1 MGYFCLYF
9 YFRMSCTIEETIR
22 SIRKNLRLSMNG
34 VVAASMREKGMDY
47 GMNFGV
53 KLPDIRRIAS
63 HYIPDKELAESLW
76 EQDVRELKIIAT
88 LLYPPH
94 EFSREDAARWVTE
107 IPNQEIREQVCM
119 NLFSTINFADE
130 LVNDWVNREDEDMR
144 ITGYWLFARLGMIRA
159 TPFERVDKY
168 NIVERALS
176 DVFSDSLFLFQAA
189 LNALKFAGRNS
200 YRLAE
205 VILSR
210 LKPLGKST
218 KGKEIADI
226 LRFEFEDIIP

>member
-1 MGYFCLYF
+1 
-9 YFRMSCTIEETIR
+9 
-22 SIRKNLRLSMNG
+22 
-34 VVAASMREKGMDY
+34 
-47 GMNFGV
+47 
-53 KLPDIRRIAS
+53 
-63 HYIPDKELAESLW
+63 
-76 EQDVRELKIIAT
+76 
-88 LLYPPH
+88 
-94 EFSREDAARWVTE
+94 
-107 IPNQEIREQVCM
+107 M
-119 NLFSTINFADE
+119 NLFSTIDFADE
-130 LVNDWVNREDEDMR
+130 LVDDWVNREDEDMR